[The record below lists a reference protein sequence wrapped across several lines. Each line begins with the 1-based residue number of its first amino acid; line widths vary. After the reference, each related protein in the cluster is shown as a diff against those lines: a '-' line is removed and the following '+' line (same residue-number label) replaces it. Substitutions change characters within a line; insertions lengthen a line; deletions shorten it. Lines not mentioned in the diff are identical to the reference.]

1 MRHLKSTCKL
11 SRTSSHKR
19 CMIANM
25 LKSLIINESIETTVA
40 KAKELRR
47 YADHMI
53 TLAKQNTLHSRRRA
67 IGELM
72 VRFNALTAKEARIAK
87 SGNKEAVYNDDR
99 LVIEKLFG
107 DLGPRFGARKGG
119 YTRIIRHRKR
129 VGDNAEMCFIQYLS
143 EEEKE

>member
-19 CMIANM
+19 CMLANM

-72 VRFNALTAKEARIAK
+72 VRFNALTPKDARIARE
-87 SGNKEAVYNDDR
+87 GNKEAVYNDDR
-99 LVIEKLFG
+99 LVVEKLFTT
-107 DLGPRFGARKGG
+107 LGPRFASRNGG
-119 YTRIIRHRKR
+119 YTRLIRHRKR
-129 VGDNAEMCFIQYLS
+129 VGDNAEMCFIQYLADS
-143 EEEKE
+143 E